1 MIKTNKN
8 QTLPI
13 FLIRHNTLSIAFE
26 NPFMVYISTNLKLC
40 NNVVSNIQTYQKN
53 DLSN

>member
-13 FLIRHNTLSIAFE
+13 FLIRHNTLSIAYE
-26 NPFMVYISTNLKLC
+26 NPFSIYFNKFETL
-40 NNVVSNIQTYQKN
+40 
-53 DLSN
+53 